1 MTFNIVKAQRKATP
15 ALIGLWGPSGSGKTY
30 SALRIARGLV
40 GPQGKIGVI
49 DTENRRAEFYANV
62 AGGWDHLD
70 LQPPFGPQRYTEA
83 FGAFEKAGGYGCI
96 IVDSMSHV
104 WEGEGGVLDI
114 AGSQRTN
121 DGREMPGLAKWNAPK
136 TAYKRMLNGLLRAPF
151 HVIFCL
157 RAKEAVRQKGK
168 GRDLEIEHLGLS
180 PICEKSFIYE
190 MTVSVLLGPDHKPLF
205 RDGERFRCSPDVPSV
220 KAPDELWG
228 TIKPNEYLSED
239 TGREIAEWVNGG
251 ATFDQ
256 DADALKR
263 AARDVASLGMA
274 ALQKHWDSLKP
285 AQKKMLKQHLDEFKS
300 IAARADEEVS
310 HDEPEQAGDD
320 PFDDKFSGNA
330 PVPEIETRVTA

>member
-1 MTFNIVKAQRKATP
+1 MSFNIVKAQRKATP

-40 GPQGKIGVI
+40 GAKGKIGVI

-70 LQPPFGPQRYTEA
+70 LQPPFGPMRYSEA
-83 FGAFEKAGGYGCI
+83 FRSFEDAGGYGCI

-114 AGSQRTN
+114 AGANTSS
-121 DGREMPGLAKWNAPK
+121 GLQKWNAPK

-168 GRDLEIEHLGLS
+168 GRDAEIESLGLA
-180 PICEKSFIYE
+180 PICEKNFIYE
-190 MTVSVLLGPDHKPLF
+190 MTVSVLLGPDHKPLH
-205 RDGERFRCSPDVPSV
+205 RDTERFRCSPEIPAV
-220 KAPDELWG
+220 KAPDEIW
-228 TIKPNEYLSED
+228 TAIKPGEYLSEE
-239 TGREIAEWVNGG
+239 TGSAIAEWVNGG

-256 DADALKR
+256 DAEALKR
-263 AARDVASLGMA
+263 ATRDVASLGMA
-274 ALQKHWDSLKP
+274 ALEKHWAALKP
-285 AQKKMLKQHLDEFKS
+285 AQKRVLKDHMEEMKS
-300 IAARADEEVS
+300 IATKADSEAAPDQPAQPV
-310 HDEPEQAGDD
+310 DD
-320 PFDDKFSGNA
+320 PFKDEFTGTGKA
-330 PVPEIETRVTA
+330 AAE